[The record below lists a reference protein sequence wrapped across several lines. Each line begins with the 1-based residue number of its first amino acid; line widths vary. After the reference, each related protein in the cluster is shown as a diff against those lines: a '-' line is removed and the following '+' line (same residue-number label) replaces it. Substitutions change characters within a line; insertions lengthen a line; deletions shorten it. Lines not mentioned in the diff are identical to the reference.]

1 MQGPGAEAGRWRRME
16 TCWIDYTRSLRTLQA
31 DIMLTGFS
39 ELMVYLVEPS
49 AIQGRIITTLLGQLG
64 VIQVHRFTSAAEA
77 MSGMHGTV
85 PSLVISALYLPD
97 MSGTELVQSMRGDPD
112 LEHVPFI
119 LVSSETRPQVLDP
132 VRQSGVCGILPKPF
146 SEAQLRRALRATLDY
161 LDADSSLE
169 HAGIDLESLRVL
181 VVDDS
186 PSARRF
192 IRRVLENLGITHFL
206 EAGNGN
212 EAVAVMAENMVDLVV
227 TDYNMPEMDG
237 KALVDYIRQKSW
249 QNSVP
254 VLMVTSESDQ
264 GRLAAVEEAGVSG
277 ICDKP
282 FEPSVVKALLKKILQ
297 PD

>member
-1 MQGPGAEAGRWRRME
+1 VF
-16 TCWIDYTRSLRTLQA
+16 
-31 DIMLTGFS
+31 TGFS
-39 ELMVYLVEPS
+39 ELTAYLVEPS
-49 AIQGRIITTLLGQLG
+49 ATQGRMITTLLGQVG
-64 VIQVHRFTSAAEA
+64 VTQVHRCANAAEA
-77 MSGMHGTV
+77 LSRMREAV
-85 PSLVISALYLPD
+85 PSVVISALYLPD
-97 MSGTELVQSMRGDPD
+97 MSGTELVQAMRSDAD

-146 SEAQLRRALRATLDY
+146 SEVQLRKALRATLDY
-161 LDADSSLE
+161 LDDDASLE
-169 HAGIDLESLRVL
+169 NAGIDLESLRVL

-192 IRRVLENLGITHFL
+192 IRRVLENLGIQHFI
-206 EAGNGN
+206 EAENGVA
-212 EAVAVMAENMVDLVV
+212 AVAVLTDTVVDLVV

-237 KALVDYIRQKSW
+237 KALVDYIRTKSW

-254 VLMVTSESDQ
+254 VLMVTSESNE

-282 FEPSVVKALLKKILQ
+282 FEPAVVKSLLRKILQ